1 MNEGVAARLRRNRTA
16 YLPPEPPT
24 LYQRSKRPPSA
35 LFQRTDGLMLPI
47 PMATGLLAN
56 HGTGPQRHVARWPGH
71 AQASEEGEEVWRA
84 QLRLALALLDRADG
98 SGMIPGEAT
107 AQSDA
112 VRSTL
117 RGRLQQHVTPHSTPS
132 TDALLRAAKPGGPSY
147 GDERYGGAF
156 ARVGSGGSGVAGP
169 PPPPPTHHSL
179 PPSQQPQPQP
189 QQRQPDTAATH
200 SSTQSQSHARA
211 PRDAHV
217 AAAPSLLGGS
227 ASSPALLPPPGV
239 VLHPPLDLPPRSRPG
254 SAMRPGV
261 LAGTALYDGW
271 DGRRP
276 AKAWHAQGSH
286 QAGRPR
292 SAFLP
297 PTAAASSP
305 HHPNHPC
312 HSPPHSSTSPGGGA
326 VPPRL
331 RPESAATTSAMRP
344 GEAAARAEAERRER
358 TREALEGWKRDLREQ
373 RLAFSQSKRD
383 SKAKERAECLAARR
397 SHVESMSDEVRA
409 CAPRS
414 PVPSPAC
421 VGTALLP
428 ECAHFA
434 LSPRVRVRGRVH
446 TRVFACVQVRWLRSH
461 SVQKRTIPAT
471 IRLGELPRNDAA
483 AAVVTDTLLAN
494 FGKPGEKALTA
505 AERLLES
512 KPVPVDIEAKIRGGC
527 ERLALECLQSSHLS
541 RKTFSSPLSLE
552 LPPQLFI
559 THARSKGPRPC
570 PYPHV
575 LVRTHAAAAA
585 AACAPFRSGTC
596 SASLSC
602 STFAASRKR
611 WRPRCAKGR
620 SSERWHSTRR
630 ATRRRRCS
638 TKSAS
643 CASTRPRRSGRAC
656 ATSCRLRSRPT
667 SGWGIC

>member
-276 AKAWHAQGSH
+276 AKAWHAQGFH

-414 PVPSPAC
+414 QVPSLAWPAWGPSPTPPSC
-421 VGTALLP
+421 QSVLTSPSHLA
-428 ECAHFA
+428 CACACAFTRACLRAFRSAGFA
-434 LSPRVRVRGRVH
+434 RTRFRSARSPPPSVSGSCRATTQPRRSSP
-446 TRVFACVQVRWLRSH
+446 TRSLRTLASQARRR
-461 SVQKRTIPAT
+461 SR
-471 IRLGELPRNDAA
+471 PRNGCLRASPYRSTSRLRYVGGA
-483 AAVVTDTLLAN
+483 RGLLSN
-494 FGKPGEKALTA
+494 
-505 AERLLES
+505 
-512 KPVPVDIEAKIRGGC
+512 
-527 ERLALECLQSSHLS
+527 CLQSSHLS

-552 LPPQLFI
+552 LPNSSSR
-559 THARSKGPRPC
+559 THARKGPGRVHTP
-570 PYPHV
+570 
-575 LVRTHAAAAA
+575 
-585 AACAPFRSGTC
+585 TC
-596 SASLSC
+596 SCAL
-602 STFAASRKR
+602 TPPP
-611 WRPRCAKGR
+611 RPPLA
-620 SSERWHSTRR
+620 HPFVQVR
-630 ATRRRRCS
+630 AQQV
-638 TKSAS
+638 
-643 CASTRPRRSGRAC
+643 
-656 ATSCRLRSRPT
+656 
-667 SGWGIC
+667 

>member
-16 YLPPEPPT
+16 YLPPELPT

-117 RGRLQQHVTPHSTPS
+117 RGRLQHHVTPHSTPS

-397 SHVESMSDEVRA
+397 SHVESMSDEVRT

-421 VGTALLP
+421 VGPFTDTALQP

-434 LSPRVRVRGRVH
+434 LSPRVRVRVRAH
-446 TRVFACVQVRWLRSH
+446 PRVFACVQVRWLRSH

-471 IRLGELPRNDAA
+471 IRLGELPRSDAA

-527 ERLALECLQSSHLS
+527 ERLLS
-541 RKTFSSPLSLE
+541 NVS
-552 LPPQLFI
+552 
-559 THARSKGPRPC
+559 
-570 PYPHV
+570 
-575 LVRTHAAAAA
+575 
-585 AACAPFRSGTC
+585 
-596 SASLSC
+596 
-602 STFAASRKR
+602 
-611 WRPRCAKGR
+611 
-620 SSERWHSTRR
+620 
-630 ATRRRRCS
+630 
-638 TKSAS
+638 
-643 CASTRPRRSGRAC
+643 
-656 ATSCRLRSRPT
+656 SRPT
-667 SGWGIC
+667 SHAKRSPPPSLSSSLPNSSSRTHARKGPGRVHTPTCSCALTPPPRPPLAHPFVQVRAQQV